1 MSATTSNTKASKD
14 GPAGPDQILES
25 EEYIT
30 TKAEG
35 AVKIRFGEDEYGK
48 MTAESVPGT
57 LMKAAEEVPDI
68 VALSVKRENKWVN
81 WTYKEYL
88 EGIYT
93 LCIYIRRVFYNFKV
107 KIHSSKKNFY
117 NILEIFI
124 LCFCPFPEVRIV
136 AKAFIQLGLEPRKS
150 VGILGF
156 NSPEWF
162 MADMAA
168 VFANGIT
175 VGIYA
180 TNSPEM
186 CQYMAN
192 HSRCNILVV
201 EDEKQLEKIL
211 KVKSELT
218 DLKAIV
224 QYTGTPKHEGNV
236 PCHNLTSFH
245 FF

>member
-88 EGIYT
+88 EGKMFFMT
-93 LCIYIRRVFYNFKV
+93 SCKNL
-107 KIHSSKKNFY
+107 KK
-117 NILEIFI
+117 L
-124 LCFCPFPEVRIV
+124 
-136 AKAFIQLGLEPRKS
+136 
-150 VGILGF
+150 
-156 NSPEWF
+156 
-162 MADMAA
+162 
-168 VFANGIT
+168 
-175 VGIYA
+175 
-180 TNSPEM
+180 
-186 CQYMAN
+186 
-192 HSRCNILVV
+192 
-201 EDEKQLEKIL
+201 
-211 KVKSELT
+211 
-218 DLKAIV
+218 
-224 QYTGTPKHEGNV
+224 
-236 PCHNLTSFH
+236 
-245 FF
+245 